1 MSLVGNLADLGLAD
15 IFQIV
20 SLSRRSGTLQ
30 LSTQLETGEII
41 FNDGRVVAAYRSA
54 SEWTVGDMLLE
65 ARVVAPTV
73 YQEMLA
79 AQAGGMSG
87 LKLAKEFSIDSE
99 AWESTLKN
107 MMSDIV
113 YAMFE
118 WDDGT
123 FSFVLEQDIDPWR
136 GFALAASRAVVSQG
150 VNPQYLAMEGA
161 RRRDE
166 RQQSDSLSQFLSRET
181 PAPAADDDTFA
192 LVQLDEAGS
201 TAFEPTVS
209 SRLST
214 DEEWTV
220 PPPSS
225 PRVAPADA
233 ETNRVRADQ
242 STPQSKVIPF
252 PKRRDETAPR
262 NEPPLSDLGAAAP
275 DRAQNSPEHWS
286 LLVLDDDP
294 NVLRVLTER
303 FKSRFVNVYCAERVP
318 EALAKLRESTGPVV
332 VVADVLLP
340 RSDGRGILGGIE
352 LAERLRAEVANLPVL
367 LFSDYRN
374 DIAEERAHALRI
386 SGVLDKPRRW
396 QVLRSPRDPRP
407 SEPMERFLGA
417 LRLRLE
423 PYMGE
428 EQVADDSVD
437 LGAELAEDIGAIVE
451 GAHGDLPPRPPGAEQ
466 MEMLRSMLA
475 ELVNPANRET
485 VTLLVLR
492 YADLVAER
500 AALFLVTRDAYIG
513 LGGFSGNEESE
524 RFVGRVRKTHVP
536 TDAGVVFDRVVK
548 YNTLIRGPLDRTP
561 VNRALLERFGGPGRA
576 VECFVAPLASGGRV
590 AAVLYGDNP
599 SGQPLGPTDGLEIFL
614 QQAGLAMDRALL
626 ERRLEESKRQRD

>member
-41 FNDGRVVAAYRSA
+41 FLDGRVVAAFRSGA
-54 SEWTVGDMLLE
+54 EWTVGDLLLE
-65 ARVVAPTV
+65 SKIVAPIT

-79 AQAGGMSG
+79 AQSRGMNG
-87 LKLAKEFSIDSE
+87 LALAKQFAVDLEGWDSC
-99 AWESTLKN
+99 LKD
-107 MMSDIV
+107 MLADIV

-123 FSFVLEQDIDPWR
+123 FSFVLEQQIDPWR
-136 GFALAASRAVVSQG
+136 GFALGASRAVVSHG

-166 RQQSDSLSQFLSRET
+166 RQKSDSLSQFLRREN
-181 PAPAADDDTFA
+181 PPPADDDPMVFA
-192 LVQLDEAGS
+192 HAQLDEPGRGDRS
-201 TAFEPTVS
+201 SDLEPATEAA
-209 SRLST
+209 REPEPAKLPAELT
-214 DEEWTV
+214 
-220 PPPSS
+220 PPP
-225 PRVAPADA
+225 PP
-233 ETNRVRADQ
+233 
-242 STPQSKVIPF
+242 TPPSKVIPF
-252 PKRRDETAPR
+252 PKRREEAAPR
-262 NEPPLSDLGAAAP
+262 NEPPLSEIGSAAP
-275 DRAQNSPEHWS
+275 ERALNASTGWS

-294 NVLRVLTER
+294 NVLRVLN
-303 FKSRFVNVYCAERVP
+303 SRFRSRFAKVLCAERV
-318 EALAKLRESTGPVV
+318 ADAMARLREHDGPVV

-352 LAERLRAEVANLPVL
+352 LAERLRAEDPERPIL
-367 LFSDYRN
+367 LFSDYN
-374 DIAEERAHALRI
+374 NEVAEERAHALRI
-386 SGVLDKPRRW
+386 SGVLAKPRRS
-396 QVLRSPRDPRP
+396 QILRSPRDPRP
-407 SEPMERFLGA
+407 SEQMEAFLGA

-423 PYMGE
+423 PYLGE
-428 EQVADDSVD
+428 EQLPDDSVD
-437 LGAELAEDIGAIVE
+437 LSADLAEDIGAIVD
-451 GAHGDLPPRPPGAEQ
+451 GAGVDLPPRPAGAQQIEL
-466 MEMLRSMLA
+466 LRSMLA

-513 LGGFSGNEESE
+513 LGGFRAGEDSE
-524 RFVGRVRKTHVP
+524 PFVARVRKTHVP
-536 TDAGVVFDRVVK
+536 TDAGVVFDRAVK
-548 YNTLIRGPLDRTP
+548 YNALIRGPLDPNP
-561 VNRALLERFGGPGRA
+561 VNRALVERLGGPGQA
-576 VECFVAPLASGGRV
+576 EECFVAPLASGGRV